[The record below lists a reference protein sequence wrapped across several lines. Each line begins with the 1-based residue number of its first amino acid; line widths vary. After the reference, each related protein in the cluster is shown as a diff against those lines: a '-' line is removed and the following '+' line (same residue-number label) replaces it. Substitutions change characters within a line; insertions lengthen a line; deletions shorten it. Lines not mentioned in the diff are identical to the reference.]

1 MKLQPALLSRNTGP
15 HCGGWMTCSSSAI
28 SGGPSS
34 SSPSSSRMG
43 ASVCMKASLSSSVS
57 HTLRTCRTSPTSHTA
72 WLVGD
77 VLHVLNV
84 WDTEEDN
91 DAFMQT
97 LAPILEELGLE
108 LDGPPEMGELL
119 QVIQPPQ

>member
-1 MKLQPALLSRNTGP
+1 MAIAMHIVNTSRGDAREAYEKAWRLMEERGIPRHPTGQ
-15 HCGGWMTCSSSAI
+15 
-28 SGGPSS
+28 
-34 SSPSSSRMG
+34 R
-43 ASVCMKASLSSSVS
+43 
-57 HTLRTCRTSPTSHTA
+57 SHTA